1 MNGPDSISDPVAR
14 RLYCTESYSLARGSA
29 RLQLGSAQL
38 GAMALGSRLVTW
50 QVGPTV
56 MTCLMTGRWRV
67 ADWTLTCLLTG
78 RWHACWLCI
87 LASWCRHPYPGL
99 ARGSSRLV
107 FGSGQLIRVKKMRVT
122 RGARLCAWAVSSP
135 ARDGAGGGFWRP
147 ISTRFSTVASS
158 LPPLHS
164 GMVKTQFWQLSF
176 LSKIKHSFK
185 PCALI
190 PIVGNSTGDVLILA
204 QRRVK
209 HTDTIFNV
217 VRQNRLHPRES
228 QYY

>member
-1 MNGPDSISDPVAR
+1 M
-14 RLYCTESYSLARGSA
+14 
-29 RLQLGSAQL
+29 
-38 GAMALGSRLVTW
+38 TW

-56 MTCLMTGRWRV
+56 MTCQ
-67 ADWTLTCLLTG
+67 LTG
-78 RWHACWLCI
+78 RWYGMQLCM
-87 LASWCRHPYPGL
+87 LTSWWRHPYPGL
-99 ARGSSRLV
+99 ARGSGRLV
-107 FGSGQLIRVKKMRVT
+107 FGSGQLIRVKKTRVT
-122 RGARLCAWAVSSP
+122 RGACLCAWAVSSP
-135 ARDGAGGGFWRP
+135 ARDGACGGVWRP

-190 PIVGNSTGDVLILA
+190 PIVGESRLPHARTGGVLIVA
-204 QRRVK
+204 QRRLSTLR
-209 HTDTIFNV
+209 HIFNV

-228 QYY
+228 ILSKR